1 MRSIPTVALSLA
13 VALSACGPSPAAR
26 HAQALYDR
34 GDYQGAV
41 QAAPATSG
49 DAALVR
55 VGLRARLAAGDA
67 RGAVQ
72 AYAAWRA
79 GRDDDRVALRLL
91 AEDTLAQA
99 LTSPSVAV
107 KVQAIE
113 AIAAREIEALAD
125 EVTLRLGDR
134 EEQVLAAAA
143 VAVLRGHPQ
152 APDILAAMLNAE
164 DPLARAI
171 AVRGMAAKV
180 GTHAAADLRNALRDP
195 DPRVRRAAILGLAP
209 LTDAVTTDALIAVAS
224 GDADGPTR
232 AAALRALGRGARG
245 DLAGIAHAGLGDAFL
260 GTRLAA
266 LELVAARGDRPAI
279 EALLTDAD
287 PLIAIH
293 AARAAH
299 AWNPAGAAAAID
311 RGLAAA
317 DPATRSGALD
327 LAVAALGKAG
337 AGERAAR
344 VTADADVGVR
354 LSAARVLASVGK
366 RDLAIAIWTAALDAR
381 DGVAIEAQIAAAAD
395 LARAGVARG
404 DQALAGFA
412 TSGEPAQRQSAVAS
426 HAISGHITPGLVA
439 ALADGAPQVR
449 VEAAATL
456 WSLVRAAD
464 RAAD

>member
-13 VALSACGPSPAAR
+13 VALAACGPSTAAK

-41 QAAPATSG
+41 QAAPATSS

-99 LTSPSVAV
+99 LTSPSTAV

-125 EVTLRLGDR
+125 DVTLRLGDR

-152 APDILAAMLNAE
+152 APDILASMLNAE
-164 DPLARAI
+164 DPIARAI
-171 AVRGMAAKV
+171 AVRGMATKV
-180 GTHAAADLRNALRDP
+180 GAHAADDLRNALRDP
-195 DPRVRRAAILGLAP
+195 DPRVRRAAIVGLAP
-209 LTDAVTTDALIAVAS
+209 LADANTTSALIVIAAK
-224 GDADGPTR
+224 DPDGQTR
-232 AAALRALGRGARG
+232 AAALTALGRGKRG
-245 DLAGIAHAGLGDAFL
+245 RIDPVAHAALGDAFL
-260 GTRLAA
+260 GARLAA
-266 LELVAARGDRPAI
+266 IDLVAAQGDHAAI
-279 EALLTDAD
+279 DKLLTDAD
-287 PLIAIH
+287 AIVAIH

-299 AWNPAGAAAAID
+299 AWNPTGAAAAID
-311 RGLAAA
+311 RGLADA
-317 DPATRSGALD
+317 DAATRSGALN
-327 LAVAALGKAG
+327 LAVAALGKAA

-354 LSAARVLASVGK
+354 LSAARVLASVGQ
-366 RDLAIAIWTAALDAR
+366 RDQAIAIWTATLDAR
-381 DGVAIEAQIAAAAD
+381 DGVAVEAQIAAAAD
-395 LARAGVARG
+395 LARAGEPRG

-439 ALADGAPQVR
+439 ALADSAPQVR

-456 WSLVRAAD
+456 WSLVRNAD